1 MNKLHS
7 VSWSGNLYE
16 LLCLYFGLEP
26 TPRIFKKLLK
36 IPMPVLRRINIR
48 IVIYLDD
55 ILIMG
60 QTMDESLM
68 SRDTAIFLL
77 QHLGFVLNLEKSILN
92 PLQEIEFLGV
102 TMNSLKM
109 YLSLPPE
116 VLKIQSQCQNIHSK
130 GHATVHKLAKLLGLL
145 ASTIQA
151 TVSSDEF
158 SITSATANKSVER
171 N

>member
-1 MNKLHS
+1 M
-7 VSWSGNLYE
+7 
-16 LLCLYFGLEP
+16 
-26 TPRIFKKLLK
+26 
-36 IPMPVLRRINIR
+36 
-48 IVIYLDD
+48 
-55 ILIMG
+55 
-60 QTMDESLM
+60 
-68 SRDTAIFLL
+68 
-77 QHLGFVLNLEKSILN
+77 N

-130 GHATVHKLAKLLGLL
+130 GHATVHELTELLGLL
-145 ASTIQA
+145 VSTIQA